1 MYLFRTCWGNRFEN
15 SYRRR
20 PCSSQNGIF
29 NDFELSRRYVE
40 VVDTAADGREAYQKV
55 MQHKPDVLIMD
66 LSMPP
71 GESGLI
77 ATSKIAESF
86 PDTKILILTMYDDEE
101 YLFHVLKNGAKG
113 YILKNAPDEQLVL
126 AVRTV
131 YQGDTYVD
139 MKMTTSLVNE
149 FVNNSKSEEEATN
162 DPFKILSKRE
172 LEILPLVAKGYGNKE
187 IAEKLFVSV
196 KTVEAH
202 KTHIMTKLDLK
213 SKPELVEYAL
223 KKKLLEF

>member
-1 MYLFRTCWGNRFEN
+1 MKIVIADDHAVVRTGFSMILNYQE
-15 SYRRR
+15 
-20 PCSSQNGIF
+20 
-29 NDFELSRRYVE
+29 DME
-40 VVDTAADGREAYQKV
+40 VVATAADGVEAYQKV
-55 MQHKPDVLIMD
+55 LEYKPDVLILD

-71 GESGLI
+71 GESGLV
-77 ATSKIAESF
+77 ATSKISESF
-86 PDTKILILTMYDDEE
+86 PETKILILTMYDDEE
-101 YLFHVLKNGAKG
+101 YLFHVLKSGAKG
-113 YILKNAPDEQLVL
+113 YILKNAPDEQLIL

-131 YQGDTYVD
+131 YKGETYVD

-149 FVNNSKSEEEATN
+149 FINQSHQEEVSYSS

-172 LEILPLVAKGYGNKE
+172 LEILPLIAKGYGNKN

-202 KTHIMTKLDLK
+202 KTHIMNKLNLK

>member
-1 MYLFRTCWGNRFEN
+1 MKIVIADDHAVVRTGFSMILNYQE
-15 SYRRR
+15 
-20 PCSSQNGIF
+20 
-29 NDFELSRRYVE
+29 DME
-40 VVDTAADGREAYQKV
+40 VVATAADGVEAYQKV
-55 MQHKPDVLIMD
+55 LEYKPDVLILD

-71 GESGLI
+71 GESGLV
-77 ATSKIAESF
+77 ATSKISESF
-86 PDTKILILTMYDDEE
+86 PETKILILTMYDDEE
-101 YLFHVLKNGAKG
+101 YLFHVLKSGAKG
-113 YILKNAPDEQLVL
+113 YILKNAPDEQLIL

-131 YQGDTYVD
+131 YKGETYVD

-149 FVNNSKSEEEATN
+149 FINQSHQEEVSYSS

-172 LEILPLVAKGYGNKE
+172 LEILPLIAKGYGNKD
-187 IAEKLFVSV
+187 IAEKLFVSM

-202 KTHIMTKLDLK
+202 KTHIMNKLNLK

>member
-1 MYLFRTCWGNRFEN
+1 MKIIIADDHAVVRTGFSMILN
-15 SYRRR
+15 Y
-20 PCSSQNGIF
+20 Q
-29 NDFELSRRYVE
+29 DDME
-40 VVDTAADGREAYQKV
+40 VVATAADGVEAYQKV
-55 MQHKPDVLIMD
+55 MTHKPDVLIMD

-77 ATSKIAESF
+77 ATSKISESF

-101 YLFHVLKNGAKG
+101 YLFHVLRNGAKG
-113 YILKNAPDEQLVL
+113 YILKNAPDDQLIL

-131 YQGDTYVD
+131 YNGETYID

-149 FVNNSKSEEEATN
+149 FVNNSKNDDAPTN

-172 LEILPLVAKGYGNKE
+172 LEVLPLVAKGYSNKE

-196 KTVEAH
+196 KTVEVH
-202 KTHIMTKLDLK
+202 KTHIMQKLNLK
-213 SKPELVEYAL
+213 TKPELVEYAI
-223 KKKLLEF
+223 KKKLVSF

>member
-1 MYLFRTCWGNRFEN
+1 MNVKIVIADDHAVVRTGFSMILNYQE
-15 SYRRR
+15 
-20 PCSSQNGIF
+20 
-29 NDFELSRRYVE
+29 DME
-40 VVDTAADGREAYQKV
+40 VVATAADGVEAYQKV
-55 MQHKPDVLIMD
+55 LEYKPDVLILD

-71 GESGLI
+71 GESGLV
-77 ATSKIAESF
+77 ATSKISESF
-86 PDTKILILTMYDDEE
+86 PETKILILTMYDDEE
-101 YLFHVLKNGAKG
+101 YLFHVLKSGAKG
-113 YILKNAPDEQLVL
+113 YILKNAPDEQLIL

-131 YQGDTYVD
+131 YKGETYVD

-149 FVNNSKSEEEATN
+149 FINQSHQEEVSYSS

-172 LEILPLVAKGYGNKE
+172 LEILPLIAKGYGNKD

-196 KTVEAH
+196 KIVEAH
-202 KTHIMTKLDLK
+202 KTHIMNKLNLK

>member
-1 MYLFRTCWGNRFEN
+1 MNVKIVIADDHAVVRTGFSMILNYQE
-15 SYRRR
+15 
-20 PCSSQNGIF
+20 
-29 NDFELSRRYVE
+29 DME
-40 VVDTAADGREAYQKV
+40 VVATAADGVEAYQKV
-55 MQHKPDVLIMD
+55 LEYKPDVLILD

-71 GESGLI
+71 GESGLV
-77 ATSKIAESF
+77 ATSKISESF
-86 PDTKILILTMYDDEE
+86 PETKILILTMYDDEE
-101 YLFHVLKNGAKG
+101 YLFHVLKSGAKG
-113 YILKNAPDEQLVL
+113 YILKNAPDEQLIL

-131 YQGDTYVD
+131 YKGETYVD

-149 FVNNSKSEEEATN
+149 FINQSHQEEVSYSS

-172 LEILPLVAKGYGNKE
+172 LEILPLIAKGYGNKD

-202 KTHIMTKLDLK
+202 KTHIMNKLNLK
-213 SKPELVEYAL
+213 SKPELIEYAL